1 MDYTEIQIDYTEL
14 QKEFKKTIQEIAKV
28 TGRTEDEIK
37 TELENTENMAEL
49 IKKASEIFN
58 E

>member
-1 MDYTEIQIDYTEL
+1 VDYIEL
-14 QKEFKKTIQEIAKV
+14 KEEFEKTIQEIARV